1 MARKK
6 HIQTPALD
14 KLNAVGIDAICEMVA
29 ECRPLMDIAKEVGVG
44 FGYLSDWLSR
54 PEHLEKYARAREAQ
68 ADRHAEEILRIA
80 DDGKSDT
87 YIDEHGNER
96 VDQEVVARSKLRVDA
111 RKWLASKMRPKVY
124 GDKLDLGG
132 HVGMSNLTN
141 EQLIAQTQ
149 ALASGLGIELDI
161 ATLAKALPS
170 PD

>member
-6 HIQTPALD
+6 NLPTPAQD
-14 KLNAVGIDAICEMVA
+14 KLRAVGIDAICEKVA
-29 ECRPLMDIAKEVGVG
+29 ECTPLMDIAKEVGVS
-44 FGYLSDWLSR
+44 FASLSEWLSR
-54 PEHLEKYARAREAQ
+54 PEHIERYARAREAQ

-111 RKWLASKMRPKVY
+111 RRWLASKMKPKVY
-124 GDKLDLGG
+124 GDKLELGG
-132 HVGMSNLTN
+132 QVGMSSLTN

-149 ALASGLGIELDI
+149 ALAAGLGIELDI
-161 ATLAKALPS
+161 DTLAKALPS
-170 PD
+170 PK

>member
-6 HIQTPALD
+6 NIKTPAQD
-14 KLNAVGIDAICEMVA
+14 KLRAVGIEAICEKVA
-29 ECRPLMDIAKEVGVG
+29 ECTPLMDIAKEVGVS

-54 PEHLEKYARAREAQ
+54 PEHIEKYARAREAQ
-68 ADRHAEEILRIA
+68 ADRHADEILRIA
-80 DDGKSDT
+80 DDGASDT

-96 VDQEVVARSKLRVDA
+96 TDQEVVARSKLRVDA
-111 RKWLASKMRPKVY
+111 RKWLASKMKPKVY

-149 ALASGLGIELDI
+149 ALAAGLGIELDI